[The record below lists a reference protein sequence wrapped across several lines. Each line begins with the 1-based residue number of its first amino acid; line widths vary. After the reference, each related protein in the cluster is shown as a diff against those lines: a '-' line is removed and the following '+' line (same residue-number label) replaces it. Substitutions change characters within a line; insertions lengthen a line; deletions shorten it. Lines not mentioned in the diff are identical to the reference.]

1 MKLRLSNK
9 ILQKLPK
16 DEHPPLK
23 TKENLEEYLQGAI
36 SFLQTQQNVL
46 LRTISIIEDIGK
58 LAPTLKAD
66 VIKNVTKK
74 QETESR
80 KKYKLLKKELKSLVS
95 LRFND
100 HSLFSDGEDDKSFK
114 LFKGASSSAPLIKQ
128 PSAPHYVK
136 PLQKPTAQVDMELV
150 QSSTQAL
157 QEMVGQN
164 DATTHDLQTS
174 FLALAADPESQMKL
188 KFFEE
193 KVRSW
198 VFEVIQGNDG
208 LSVQANILGKRVDG
222 LVRGINEPKPEEE

>member
-1 MKLRLSNK
+1 M
-9 ILQKLPK
+9 
-16 DEHPPLK
+16 
-23 TKENLEEYLQGAI
+23 
-36 SFLQTQQNVL
+36 
-46 LRTISIIEDIGK
+46 
-58 LAPTLKAD
+58 
-66 VIKNVTKK
+66 IKNVTKK
-74 QETESR
+74 QEMESR
-80 KKYKLLKKELKSLVS
+80 QKYKLLKKELKSLVS

-114 LFKGASSSAPLIKQ
+114 LFKGASASAPQIKQ

>member
-1 MKLRLSNK
+1 MKLNLSKK
-9 ILQKLPK
+9 ILKELPGK
-16 DEHPPLK
+16 EKPPLK

-46 LRTISIIEDIGK
+46 LRTISIIEEIGK

-80 KKYKLLKKELKSLVS
+80 KKFKLLRKELKKLVS
-95 LRFND
+95 LKFNERP
-100 HSLFSDGEDDKSFK
+100 LFSDKEEDKSFK
-114 LFKGASSSAPLIKQ
+114 LFQGASASSPHVKQ
-128 PSAPHYVK
+128 PCAPQFIK
-136 PLQKPTAQVDMELV
+136 PLQKPNPQIDLELV
-150 QSSTQAL
+150 HSSTQAL

-164 DATTHDLQTS
+164 DATTHDLQNS
-174 FLALAADPESQMKL
+174 FLALAADPESQTKL

-198 VFEVIQGNDG
+198 VFGVIQGNDG
-208 LSVQANILGKRVDG
+208 LSVQANILGRRVDG
-222 LVRGINEPKPEEE
+222 LVSKIDGAKAGE